1 METFR
6 DFLLWERTT
15 RDTIDFKK
23 VYVDVADD
31 LIAGLMLSQIIYWH
45 LPTKDGNSKMKV
57 KKDGY
62 TWIAKAHADWYDEI
76 RVTEWQAPRALKIL
90 EERGII
96 EKKLYKFDGS
106 PTIHIR
112 IIEDK
117 FLELLSKLVNDLIP
131 IEGKTRIQ
139 SSERLDSLTETTAE
153 TTIENLKEVQATPG
167 MSLVEWQELNRKA
180 QEEKKANNNSH
191 KEVVDALME
200 VTGLDM
206 KIKTNA
212 GRIYKASKELR
223 DAGYGV
229 DDIMEFGRQWKRDW
243 RFKQDG
249 KPPIPETILKEIC
262 HIEREDSVEERKRIA
277 FEQIEKAR
285 QTRLENGG

>member
-1 METFR
+1 MNRET
-6 DFLLWERTT
+6 
-15 RDTIDFKK
+15 
-23 VYVDVADD
+23 
-31 LIAGLMLSQIIYWH
+31 LIAFIKEVSGHENIIAVPRVFVELTQDWGVAAMLNQLIYWSSR
-45 LPTKDGNSKMKV
+45 TKN
-57 KKDGY
+57 KDGY
-62 TWIAKAHADWYDEI
+62 IYKSLDDWQTEVGGVTRYTINKLRDLPFVETELKKANGAPTLHY
-76 RVTEWQAPRALKIL
+76 RVDFDIL
-90 EERGII
+90 VNE
-96 EKKLYKFDGS
+96 
-106 PTIHIR
+106 
-112 IIEDK
+112 
-117 FLELLSKLVNDLIP
+117 LSKVLKMDLPKITNQ
-131 IEGKTRIQ
+131 IDNN
-139 SSERLDSLTETTAE
+139 SNSLTETTTE
-153 TTIENLKEVQATPG
+153 ITTNIKRIQATPG

-180 QEEKKANNNSH
+180 EEEKKANNNSH
-191 KEVVDALME
+191 KAVVGALME